1 MQLTKQLSGKF
12 WKISKST
19 TTGRS
24 QLNKLA
30 QHQQQPKVLM
40 ERVDKNIYRY
50 GDYSYQV
57 KMMVAGHKVSKVFD
71 TLDEARTWR
80 DLQRAGS
87 SLDLD
92 EKRIF
97 EARAT
102 KREARTFTVRQALE
116 RYELEVTPLKKG
128 ASVES
133 FRIGKAKTTSLSNKS
148 LYMVT
153 SKDVLKFLDEI
164 GSSDNN
170 KRKYASLISHLYRI
184 AVKRWGMAVENP
196 VSGKIEMPSNGKP
209 RDRRLVGNEAALL
222 FKNLSG
228 EAKTV
233 FELAIETS
241 MRRGE
246 ILSLEWK
253 HVDLKNLTATL
264 SDTKNGESRCVPLSR
279 SAIKAFKSQK
289 RGIGKGK
296 VFSITKS
303 QLRDA
308 WEAARDTAGIQNI
321 RFHDLRHE
329 ATSRLFEK
337 GLNVM
342 EAASVTGHK
351 TLSMLKRY
359 THLNPTDIAKKLG

>member
-1 MQLTKQLSGKF
+1 MRKVAKNR
-12 WKISKST
+12 KP
-19 TTGRS
+19 
-24 QLNKLA
+24 
-30 QHQQQPKVLM
+30 PKNQM
-40 ERVDKNIYRY
+40 ERVDKNIYQY
-50 GDYSYQV
+50 GEYSFQV
-57 KMMVAGHKVSKVFD
+57 KMMIAGHQVSKVFD

-97 EARAT
+97 EARAN

-116 RYELEVTPLKKG
+116 RYEKEITPTKKG
-128 ASVES
+128 ASVELT
-133 FRIGKAKTTSLSNKS
+133 RIGKAKKAALASKS

-153 SKDVLKFLDEI
+153 PKDVLSFMDEI

-184 AVKRWGMAVENP
+184 AVKRWSMAVENP

-209 RDRRLVGNEAALL
+209 RDRRLNGNEAELL
-222 FKNLSG
+222 LKNLSG
-228 EAKTV
+228 EAKTI
-233 FELAIETS
+233 FELAVETT

-246 ILSLEWK
+246 ILSLEWQNI
-253 HVDLKNLTATL
+253 DLQNRTAIL
-264 SDTKNGESRCVPLSR
+264 SDTKNGESRAVPLS
-279 SAIKAFKSQK
+279 STAIKALKSLT

-296 VFSITKS
+296 VFTITRS

-308 WEAARDTAGIQNI
+308 WEAARTAAGIPDL

-329 ATSRLFEK
+329 GTSRLFEK

-342 EAASVTGHK
+342 EAATVTGHK